1 MLLVTTFH
9 YLPYLP
15 PFRTLAKAV
24 KVNARNFLARARGFV
39 ASPRFVF
46 AGATSVIART
56 RTKETKNSCGTKRYV
71 FSSYI
76 SMQSSIT
83 LKAVLL

>member
-1 MLLVTTFH
+1 MLLVTTFQ

-15 PFRTLAKAV
+15 PFRTLAKAI
-24 KVNARNFLARARGFV
+24 KANARNFVARARGFV
-39 ASPRFVF
+39 ASPGFEF

>member
-1 MLLVTTFH
+1 MLLITTFH

-24 KVNARNFLARARGFV
+24 TVNARNFLARGFV

-71 FSSYI
+71 FSSNI

>member
-24 KVNARNFLARARGFV
+24 TVNARNFLARGFV

-56 RTKETKNSCGTKRYV
+56 RTTKRYV
-71 FSSYI
+71 FSSNI

>member
-24 KVNARNFLARARGFV
+24 KVNARNFLARGFV

-56 RTKETKNSCGTKRYV
+56 RTTKRYV
-71 FSSYI
+71 FSSNI